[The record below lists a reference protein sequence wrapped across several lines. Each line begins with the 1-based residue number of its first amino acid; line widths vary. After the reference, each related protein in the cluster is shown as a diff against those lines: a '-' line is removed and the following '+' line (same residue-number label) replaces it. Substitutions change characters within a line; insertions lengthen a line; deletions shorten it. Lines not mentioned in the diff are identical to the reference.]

1 MDNKVKNYLGIAV
14 ILAVLLFAFGYLSY
28 VNTYSQSA
36 QPSSYR
42 TFSVSGEGKIV
53 AVPDVAEFTFSVINE
68 GGKDIA
74 ALQAGN
80 VDKVNKAIDFL
91 KNLGIDSKDIKSLS
105 YNLSPRYQTYS
116 CNYKI
121 ETGSSEVCP
130 PSEIVGYT
138 ITQTVSVKVR
148 DFTKIGDAMS
158 GVVSNGANSVSS
170 LSFAIDDQ
178 TALESQA
185 RDEAITQARE
195 KAEEIAK
202 AGGFNVGKL
211 LSIEEGYAPY
221 YSYAK
226 GAGSAVS
233 YDEALVVAT
242 PNLEPGSQEVTVNV
256 TLRYEIK

>member
-1 MDNKVKNYLGIAV
+1 MEKSKIYLG
-14 ILAVLLFAFGYLSY
+14 LALVVALFLFAFGYLSY
-28 VNTYSQSA
+28 VNTYSQSS

-42 TFSVSGEGKIV
+42 TFSVSGEGKMV

-74 ALQAGN
+74 ALQKNN
-80 VDKVNKAIDFL
+80 VTKVNKAIDFL
-91 KNLGIDSKDIKSLS
+91 KGLGIDSKDIKSLS

-121 ETGSSEVCP
+121 ENRSSDVCP

-138 ITQTVSVKVR
+138 ISQTVSVKVR

-158 GVVSNGANSVSS
+158 GVVDNGANSVSS
-170 LSFAIDDQ
+170 LSFTIDDQ
-178 TALESQA
+178 TALENKA
-185 RDEAITQARE
+185 RDEAIAQARE
-195 KAEEIAK
+195 KAGMIAK
-202 AGGFNVGKL
+202 AGDFRVGKL
-211 LSIEEGYAPY
+211 LSIEEGYTPY

-226 GAGSAVS
+226 GAGSSVS
-233 YDEALVVAT
+233 YEDAVVIAPT